1 MRNKTIDTVKEQKNQ
16 NTRCLPEIC
25 NRNQILNISKS
36 NGGLH
41 YDDTDKRKKHY
52 KKSSNLISKFL
63 KFFFRF
69 AVVCILFGFL
79 IMYGPSNK
87 FRDWYIT
94 TAMTTMNHQ
103 YLATWFYSNETIED
117 VLNRNKMIEVDSIT
131 DTTLIADG
139 TNSSEVAE
147 EIDENIEYEN
157 EFEEAILKRDKN
169 HPDYKI
175 IRIKESSFAGYLA
188 VIYDP
193 SCVQVLVTSKLNEEG
208 QYLMDMAEEAGATVA
223 INGGVFTGLSTSV
236 EDLKAQEIAYGG
248 NGGQP
253 QGITIRNNEVIT
265 NTRYDGAGG
274 IIGFTDDNKLVL
286 GKMTLEKA
294 QSLKI
299 RDAVTCGPYLIING
313 DSSTIVGNGGW
324 GTAPRTAIGQRQ
336 DGIVLML
343 SVDGRRATMPGA
355 TMSDLIRIMK
365 NYGAYNA
372 SALDGGTSTAM
383 VENGKLLNDPINSTG
398 DHATRPIATGF
409 GAVFN
414 KK

>member
-1 MRNKTIDTVKEQKNQ
+1 MIFNKIDNIHEN
-16 NTRCLPEIC
+16 NYEN
-25 NRNQILNISKS
+25 NRNQILVIEKNPDGMHK
-36 NGGLH
+36 N
-41 YDDTDKRKKHY
+41 
-52 KKSSNLISKFL
+52 KKSKRYHGRSIGIIPRIL
-63 KFFFRF
+63 KGLFRF
-69 AVVCILFGFL
+69 ALICIVLGFF

-117 VLNRNKMIEVDSIT
+117 VLSRNKMIEVDSIT
-131 DTTLIADG
+131 DTTLIAD
-139 TNSSEVAE
+139 NMDDNELNE
-147 EIDENIEYEN
+147 YIDENIEYEN
-157 EFEEAILKRDKN
+157 EFEEAVLKRDKE
-169 HPDYKI
+169 HPNYKI

-193 SCVQVLVTSKLNEEG
+193 SCVQALVTSKLNEEG
-208 QYLMDMAEEAGATVA
+208 QYLMDMADEAGATVA
-223 INGGVFTGLSTSV
+223 INGGVFTGLSTST

-253 QGITIRNNEVIT
+253 QGITIRKGEVIT
-265 NTRYDGAGG
+265 NTKYDGAGG
-274 IIGFTDDNKLVL
+274 LIGFTEDNKLVL

-294 QSLKI
+294 QSLNI
-299 RDAVTCGPYLIING
+299 RDAVTCGPFLIING
-313 DSSTIVGNGGW
+313 DSSKIVGNGGW

-365 NYGAYNA
+365 DYGAYNA

-409 GAVFN
+409 GAVFD

>member
-1 MRNKTIDTVKEQKNQ
+1 MIFNKIDNIHEN
-16 NTRCLPEIC
+16 NYEN
-25 NRNQILNISKS
+25 NRNQILVIEKNPDGMHFEK
-36 NGGLH
+36 N
-41 YDDTDKRKKHY
+41 
-52 KKSSNLISKFL
+52 KKSKRYHVRSIGIIPRIL
-63 KFFFRF
+63 KGLFRF
-69 AVVCILFGFL
+69 ALICIVLGFF

-117 VLNRNKMIEVDSIT
+117 VLSKNKMIEVDSIT
-131 DTTLIADG
+131 DTTLIAD
-139 TNSSEVAE
+139 NMDDNELNE
-147 EIDENIEYEN
+147 YIDENIEYEN
-157 EFEEAILKRDKN
+157 EFEEAVLKRDKE
-169 HPDYKI
+169 HPNYKI

-193 SCVQVLVTSKLNEEG
+193 SCVQALVTSKLNEEG
-208 QYLMDMAEEAGATVA
+208 QYLMDMADEAGATVA
-223 INGGVFTGLSTSV
+223 INGGVFTGLSTST

-248 NGGQP
+248 NGAQP
-253 QGITIRNNEVIT
+253 QGITIRKGEVIT
-265 NTRYDGAGG
+265 NTKYDGAGG
-274 IIGFTDDNKLVL
+274 LIGFTEDNKLVL

-294 QSLKI
+294 QSLNI
-299 RDAVTCGPYLIING
+299 RDAVTCGPFLIING
-313 DSSTIVGNGGW
+313 DSSKIVGNGGW

-365 NYGAYNA
+365 DYGTYNA

-409 GAVFN
+409 GAVFD